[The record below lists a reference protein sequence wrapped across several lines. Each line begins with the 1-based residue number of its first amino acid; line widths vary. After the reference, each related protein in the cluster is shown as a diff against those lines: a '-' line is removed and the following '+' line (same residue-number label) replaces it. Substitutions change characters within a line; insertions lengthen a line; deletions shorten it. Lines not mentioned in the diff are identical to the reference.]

1 MENRNGGALFVA
13 KKEKPTQPDFYGTGD
28 FKGVQFRISGWTN
41 VSRTGTRYQRL
52 IFTEIVPFDTNEIGS
67 ELQVTTEI
75 PENNQQAVD
84 DFDKNNIYA
93 TSVQATAKMPPI
105 SNDQELA
112 DDLPF

>member
-13 KKEKPTQPDFYGTGD
+13 KKEKPTQPDFYGTGE

-67 ELQVTTEI
+67 DLQVTAE
-75 PENNQQAVD
+75 
-84 DFDKNNIYA
+84 
-93 TSVQATAKMPPI
+93 MPPI

-112 DDLPF
+112 DDLNPTAVQATAKMTPISNDQELADDLPF